1 MSKIKDGDVVYVHYT
16 GKLVNGQIFD
26 TSLQREPLEVQIGSG
41 SVIKGFENGLLG
53 MGIGEKKTIE
63 IESAEAYGERHE
75 YMLQEAPKDK
85 VPENVQLGDMLQ
97 ATSPVGPVNFTVIE
111 LKEDTVILDGNHPL
125 AGEKLIFE
133 LEVVDVQ

>member
-16 GKLVNGQIFD
+16 GKLENGQIFD
-26 TSLQREPLEVQIGSG
+26 TSLQRGPLEVQIGSG

-63 IESAEAYGERHE
+63 IESAEAYGDRHE

-111 LKEDTVILDGNHPL
+111 LKDETVVLDGNHPL